1 MPQGWAEICFLT
13 WKSSHCTPSLDSA
26 YDSVERFIRI
36 DAIVALAKELGVS
49 REKTESLYNDGLI
62 RVSRVTHA
70 RIGDRD
76 LNCPELSRIVTC
88 WVLITRVSG

>member
-1 MPQGWAEICFLT
+1 MAKRRYSEHFRQVA
-13 WKSSHCTPSLDSA
+13 
-26 YDSVERFIRI
+26 VERMKGCES
-36 DAIVALAKELGVS
+36 IVALAKELGVS
-49 REKTESLYNDGLI
+49 RGKTESLYNDGLI

-88 WVLITRVSG
+88 WELITGVSG

>member
-1 MPQGWAEICFLT
+1 MAKRRYSEHFRQVA
-13 WKSSHCTPSLDSA
+13 
-26 YDSVERFIRI
+26 VERLRGCES
-36 DAIVALAKELGVS
+36 IVALAKELGVS

-62 RVSRVTHA
+62 RISRVTHA

-88 WVLITRVSG
+88 WVPITGVSG

>member
-1 MPQGWAEICFLT
+1 MAHFAGKEAASGKETVFRTLPASGSGTAERLRKHRGPGKGT
-13 WKSSHCTPSLDSA
+13 
-26 YDSVERFIRI
+26 
-36 DAIVALAKELGVS
+36 GVS

-70 RIGDRD
+70 GIGDRD

-88 WVLITRVSG
+88 WVLITGVSG

>member
-1 MPQGWAEICFLT
+1 VAKRRYSEHFRQVA
-13 WKSSHCTPSLDSA
+13 
-26 YDSVERFIRI
+26 VERLRGCES
-36 DAIVALAKELGVS
+36 IVALAKELGVS
-49 REKTESLYNDGLI
+49 GEKTESLYNDGLI

-88 WVLITRVSG
+88 WVLITGVSG